1 MHPPGHGVSVGP
13 CPEPGR
19 LDVCGDEAPVAA
31 VDEVAAEALV
41 HPVREVRA
49 GARPG
54 VWSRREKD
62 GGGGLLLLRSVDDR
76 AGVKSSGESGNTWG
90 C

>member
-1 MHPPGHGVSVGP
+1 MSVGP

-31 VDEVAAEALV
+31 VDEVAAEVLV
-41 HPVREVRA
+41 HSVREVRA

-54 VWSRREKD
+54 VWFRREEETE
-62 GGGGLLLLRSVDDR
+62 GVGSGCFGLWMTGR
-76 AGVKSSGESGNTWG
+76 G
-90 C
+90 